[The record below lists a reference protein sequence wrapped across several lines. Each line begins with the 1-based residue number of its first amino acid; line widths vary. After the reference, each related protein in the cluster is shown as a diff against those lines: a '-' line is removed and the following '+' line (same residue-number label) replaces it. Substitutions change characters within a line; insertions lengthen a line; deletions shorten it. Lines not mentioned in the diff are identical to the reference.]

1 MDRTVANM
9 STEQLYRK
17 RTFDRLNQRAA
28 RARKKSRIA
37 ELEEEVADLKRRLTR
52 SEGLVKQLQNNETC
66 LREIINSA
74 RVSLQMVDH
83 HTVSPFDRDTSS
95 PSTGAVPDPSF
106 AEAGLD
112 LSQTSRSPPT
122 SIGANTT
129 LNFASHSLSAGL
141 SDGSATIDASAYGAT
156 STEGVLLRDADTGLS
171 LELPISADE
180 SLFNMWDGTSSKS
193 RYRGLIG
200 YQLNP

>member
-83 HTVSPFDRDTSS
+83 HTVSPFDRDASS

-112 LSQTSRSPPT
+112 MAQTSISPPT

-129 LNFASHSLSAGL
+129 LNFASHPLSAGQ

-180 SLFNMWDGTSSKS
+180 SLFNMWDGTLSKS
-193 RYRGLIG
+193 CHRALIR
-200 YQLNP
+200 